1 MRFNLLDMTFKL
13 KDIIQNTDF
22 EDRGVIVGICEE
34 IGRQCSASVLLV
46 NKLGQVLANYIYDD
60 GDEIISIKDYK
71 GSAVID
77 TQLNDQLKSIFE
89 PLINTSLE
97 GYYLARSKR
106 EIVPRITA
114 IILPTI
120 ASGKRNGTLLLYKSE
135 GEFSEDNS
143 IMADFCAATL
153 SLVIAYTQNEESIE
167 ETRKSETIK
176 SAIGTL
182 SYSELE
188 AVVNIFQELDG
199 TEGLVVASKI
209 ADKVG
214 ITRSVIVNAL
224 RKLESAG
231 VIESRSLGM
240 KGTYI
245 HVTNTHL
252 LKEIKN
258 YRSF

>member
-1 MRFNLLDMTFKL
+1 MRVNLLDMTFKL

-34 IGRQCSASVLLV
+34 IGRQCSANVLLV
-46 NKLGQVLANYIYDD
+46 NKAGQVLANYIHDD
-60 GDEIISIKDYK
+60 DDSVISVKDYK
-71 GSAVID
+71 GSEAID
-77 TQLNDQLKSIFE
+77 TQLNEQLKAVFE
-89 PLINTSLE
+89 PRFNTSLD
-97 GYYLARSKR
+97 GYYIERSKK
-106 EIVPRITA
+106 A
-114 IILPTI
+114 IFTKVVASILPTI
-120 ASGKRNGTLLLYKSE
+120 ASGERNGTLVLYKTD
-135 GEFSEDNS
+135 GEFSEDNA
-143 IMADFCAATL
+143 IMADFCSATL
-153 SLVIAYTQNEESIE
+153 SLTIAYTQNEEFLAE
-167 ETRKSETIK
+167 VHRSEIVK

-188 AVVNIFQELDG
+188 AVVHIFQQLDG
-199 TEGLVVASKI
+199 MEGLVVASKI

-240 KGTYI
+240 KGTWI
-245 HVTNTHL
+245 HVINPYL
-252 LKEIKN
+252 LKEIKH